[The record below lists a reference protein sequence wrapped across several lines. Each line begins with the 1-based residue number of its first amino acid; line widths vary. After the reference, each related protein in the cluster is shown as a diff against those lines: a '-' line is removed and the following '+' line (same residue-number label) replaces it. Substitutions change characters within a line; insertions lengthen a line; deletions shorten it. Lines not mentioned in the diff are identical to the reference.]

1 MPSIISNQ
9 TYFRLATT
17 VVTDSYSNS
26 TKKLGE
32 TYSQVLNEIPAEK
45 RAFLQIQEYTGMG
58 VMSQMIDGQAPPLD
72 SPQEVNA
79 FSATFLKYGL
89 GYEYTEDAEDDDA
102 PNFLRHCSEDL
113 AYSRIITEEYL
124 YWNIFNQAFNAGVTG
139 NDGVALCSSAHPAAA
154 FPGLTQS
161 NTASNL
167 ALAPESLFLARQ
179 SMKNLYDQRGMPIER
194 TPQTLLIPL
203 TLENTAGEILE
214 ANDYPYSDENRPNM
228 EKGSR
233 NKLRAKSSRFLTNA
247 TAWFLLA
254 GKGKPG
260 TDSHG
265 LFVSH
270 KYKDRQKTWVEPK
283 YSIFGHKAYFRSI
296 WGFYTWYGVWGTQGS

>member
-9 TYFRLATT
+9 TYFRLAST
-17 VVTDSYSNS
+17 VVTDSYSNT
-26 TKKLGE
+26 TKKEAE
-32 TYSQVLNEIPAEK
+32 TYSTILNEVPAEK
-45 RAFLQIQEYTGMG
+45 RSFIQIQEFTGMG

-72 SPQEVNA
+72 SPQEVAA

-102 PNFLRHCSEDL
+102 PNFLSHCSEDL

-124 YWNIFNQAFNAGVTG
+124 YWNIFNQAFNSGVPG
-139 NDGVALCSSAHPAAA
+139 NDNVALCATSHPAQAM
-154 FPGLTQS
+154 PGLLQS

-167 ALAPESLFLARQ
+167 ALAPESVFLAR
-179 SMKNLYDQRGMPIER
+179 MTFKALYDQRGMPITR
-194 TPQTLLIPL
+194 TPKTLLVPL
-203 TLENTAGEILE
+203 ELENTAGEILDTD
-214 ANDYPYSDENRPNM
+214 DYPYSDENRKNM
-228 EKGSR
+228 ENAR
-233 NKLRAKSSRFLTNA
+233 NNKLAPKSSRYLTSA

-296 WGFYTWYGVWGTQGS
+296 WGFYTWYGTWGTQGS